1 MNNVK
6 FAALIAA
13 TLGAGALF
21 GFYFTMSVSIMP
33 GFDLTEPYAAIT
45 ANQDIGRATQKSLFF
60 VAFLGTPVALLAC
73 IALYWQARP
82 ARNWLFLGMTGWI
95 GMMVVTVTLNVP
107 LNQILD
113 GLTITYDQ
121 ADLADLWA
129 SYSVDWQRWNWLRVL
144 TSGISLVAVALAMR
158 HSSFSA

>member
-6 FAALIAA
+6 LAALIAA
-13 TLGAGALF
+13 TLGAGTLF

-60 VAFLGTPVALLAC
+60 VALPGMPVALLAC
-73 IALYWQARP
+73 IAVCWKALHV
-82 ARNWLFLGMTGWI
+82 RNWLILTMAGWI
-95 GMMVVTVTLNVP
+95 GMMVVTVTLNEP

-113 GLTITYDQ
+113 GLTITSNQ
-121 ADLADLWA
+121 GDLADLWA

-144 TSGISLVAVALAMR
+144 TSGISLVAIAIAIR